1 MSNPQQNKIQN
12 EIKQIKKEINLFEDK
27 LKKNK
32 KRQSISKW
40 TKACRKNTNQKNTK
54 YSKANRKNAEFFS
67 NQTKYKIYYNRII
80 IINIRIN
87 IIITEYI
94 AK

>member
-1 MSNPQQNKIQN
+1 MSNPQQNKTQN

-40 TKACRKNTNQKNTK
+40 TKAC
-54 YSKANRKNAEFFS
+54 
-67 NQTKYKIYYNRII
+67 
-80 IINIRIN
+80 
-87 IIITEYI
+87 
-94 AK
+94 

>member
-1 MSNPQQNKIQN
+1 MSNPQQNKTQN

-40 TKACRKNTNQKNTK
+40 NKA
-54 YSKANRKNAEFFS
+54 Y
-67 NQTKYKIYYNRII
+67 
-80 IINIRIN
+80 
-87 IIITEYI
+87 
-94 AK
+94 

>member
-32 KRQSISKW
+32 K
-40 TKACRKNTNQKNTK
+40 T
-54 YSKANRKNAEFFS
+54 
-67 NQTKYKIYYNRII
+67 
-80 IINIRIN
+80 INF
-87 IIITEYI
+87 
-94 AK
+94 KMD